1 MAVVGVATAAAAPPA
16 AVWSATFLG
25 IKDLFGSVL
34 PSFCRLISAAEKTER
49 QSRIISVLECL
60 EKEDEKKRG
69 WKFETVS
76 GGGGAEIR
84 GQR

>member
-1 MAVVGVATAAAAPPA
+1 MQRHLPRDQR
-16 AVWSATFLG
+16 LG
-25 IKDLFGSVL
+25 RLRR
-34 PSFCRLISAAEKTER
+34 PSFFLRFVALISAAEKTER

-60 EKEDEKKRG
+60 EKEDDKKRG

-76 GGGGAEIR
+76 GGGAEIR